1 MTALADR
8 TSDDLATELADVRQL
23 ARGFFEKEVAPHRE
37 EFAAAGRP
45 SREVYRSAGSLGLL
59 GMSVPEQ
66 YGGGGGDFRHE
77 AVLFSEQVRAG
88 DSAMQLGVHSGIV
101 PHYILA
107 YASEDKKQQWLPKL
121 CSGEWI
127 GAIAMTEPGTGSDL
141 QGITTRAV
149 RDGDDYI
156 VTGGKTFISNGA
168 HCDLIIIAAKTD
180 PSVGARGLSL
190 LVAEVSDD
198 TEGFH
203 RGRVLHKIGQ
213 KGQDTAELTFDG
225 LRIPAANLLGEAEGR
240 GFAQLMQQLPQERLI
255 CGIAAAAMIDAA
267 VEQTVEYTKSRNAF
281 GKTLFD
287 LQNTK
292 FELAECATIGRVVRT
307 FVDDAVAKHITGSL
321 DVTTA
326 AMVKYWTTDRQFEV
340 VDRCLQLFGGYGYM
354 EEYPIARMF
363 VDGRIARIYAGANEV
378 MKDLISR
385 SL

>member
-8 TSDDLATELADVRQL
+8 TDDVTTELADVRQL
-23 ARGFFEKEVAPHRE
+23 ARSFFEKEVAPHRE

-45 SREVYRSAGSLGLL
+45 SREVYRSAGNHGLL
-59 GMSVPEQ
+59 GMSIPQQ

-77 AVLFSEQVRAG
+77 AVLFEEQVRAG

-101 PHYILA
+101 PHYLLA
-107 YASEDKKQQWLPKL
+107 YASEEKKQQWLPKL

-149 RDGDDYI
+149 RDGDEYV

-180 PSVGARGLSL
+180 PAAGARGLSL

-213 KGQDTAELTFDG
+213 KGQDTAELSFDG
-225 LRIPAANLLGEAEGR
+225 LRVPAANLLGEEGR

-255 CGIAAAAMIDAA
+255 CGIAAAAMIEAA
-267 VEQTVEYTKSRNAF
+267 VQQTVDYTKTRNAF

-307 FVDDAVAKHITGSL
+307 FVDDAVAKHISGSL

>member
-1 MTALADR
+1 MTALADS
-8 TSDDLATELADVRQL
+8 TSRELATELDDVRQL
-23 ARGFFEKEVAPHRE
+23 ARGFFEKEVVPHRE

-45 SREVYRSAGSLGLL
+45 SREVYSEAGRLGLL
-59 GMSVPEQ
+59 GMSIPET

-77 AVLFSEQVRAG
+77 AVLFEEQVRAG
-88 DSAMQLGVHSGIV
+88 DSSMQLGVHTGIV

-107 YASEDKKQQWLPKL
+107 YASEENRAQWLPKL
-121 CSGEWI
+121 CSGDWI

-141 QGITTRAV
+141 QGIATRAV
-149 RDGDDYI
+149 RDGDDYV
-156 VTGGKTFISNGA
+156 VTGAKTFISNGA
-168 HCDLIIIAAKTD
+168 HCDLLIIAAKTD
-180 PSVGARGLSL
+180 PTAGARGLSL

-198 TEGFH
+198 TPGFH
-203 RGRVLHKIGQ
+203 RGRILNKIGT
-213 KGQDTAELTFDG
+213 KGQDTTELSFDG
-225 LRIPAANLLGEAEGR
+225 LRIPAANLLGDAEGK

-255 CGIAAAAMIDAA
+255 CGIAAAAMIEAA
-267 VEQTVEYTKSRNAF
+267 VQQTVEYTKSRNAF

-307 FVDDAVAKHITGSL
+307 FVDDAVTKHVAAEL

>member
-281 GKTLFD
+281 GRTLFD

>member
-8 TSDDLATELADVRQL
+8 TSDDLVTELDDVRQL
-23 ARGFFEKEVAPHRE
+23 ARGFFEKEVAPLRE
-37 EFAAAGRP
+37 EFATAGRP
-45 SREVYRSAGSLGLL
+45 SREVYRSAGNHGLL

-88 DSAMQLGVHSGIV
+88 DSSMQLGVHSGIV

-107 YASEDKKQQWLPKL
+107 YASEEKKQRWLPKL

-149 RDGDDYI
+149 RDGDDYV

-180 PSVGARGLSL
+180 PSAGARGLSL
-190 LVAEVSDD
+190 LVAEVSDE

-213 KGQDTAELTFDG
+213 KGQDTAELSFDG
-225 LRIPAANLLGEAEGR
+225 LRIPAANLLGEEGR

-267 VEQTVEYTKSRNAF
+267 VAQTVDYTKSRNAF

-307 FVDDAVAKHITGSL
+307 FVDDAVAKHISGSL

>member
-8 TSDDLATELADVRQL
+8 TDDVTTELADVRQL
-23 ARGFFEKEVAPHRE
+23 ARSFFEKEVAPHRE
-37 EFAAAGRP
+37 EFATAGRP
-45 SREVYRSAGSLGLL
+45 SREVYRSAGNHGLL
-59 GMSVPEQ
+59 GMSIPQ
-66 YGGGGGDFRHE
+66 RYGGGGGDFRHE
-77 AVLFSEQVRAG
+77 AVLFEEQVRAG

-107 YASEDKKQQWLPKL
+107 YAPEEKKQRWLPKL

-149 RDGDDYI
+149 RDGDDYV

-180 PSVGARGLSL
+180 PAAGARGLSL

-213 KGQDTAELTFDG
+213 KGQDTAELSFDG
-225 LRIPAANLLGEAEGR
+225 LRIPAANLLGEEGR

-255 CGIAAAAMIDAA
+255 CGIAAAAMIEAA
-267 VEQTVEYTKSRNAF
+267 VQQTVDYTKTRNAF

-307 FVDDAVAKHITGSL
+307 FVDDAVAQHISGSL

>member
-8 TSDDLATELADVRQL
+8 TDDLTTELADVRQL
-23 ARGFFEKEVAPHRE
+23 ARSFFEKEVAPHRE
-37 EFAAAGRP
+37 EFATAGRP
-45 SREVYRSAGSLGLL
+45 SREVYRSAGNHGLL
-59 GMSVPEQ
+59 GMSIPQQ

-77 AVLFSEQVRAG
+77 AVLFEEQVRSG

-149 RDGDDYI
+149 RDGDEYV

-168 HCDLIIIAAKTD
+168 HCNLIIIAAKTD
-180 PSVGARGLSL
+180 PAAGARGLSL

-213 KGQDTAELTFDG
+213 KGQDTAELSFDG
-225 LRIPAANLLGEAEGR
+225 LRVPAANLLGEEGR

-255 CGIAAAAMIDAA
+255 CGIAAAAMIEAA
-267 VEQTVEYTKSRNAF
+267 VQQTVDYTKTRNAF

-307 FVDDAVAKHITGSL
+307 FVDDAVAQHISGSL

>member
-37 EFAAAGRP
+37 DFAAAGRP
-45 SREVYRSAGSLGLL
+45 SRDVYRTAGSLGLL

-77 AVLFSEQVRAG
+77 AVLFEEQVRAG
-88 DSAMQLGVHSGIV
+88 DTAMQLGVHSGIV

-107 YASEDKKQQWLPKL
+107 YASEEKKQRWLPKL

-149 RDGDDYI
+149 RDGDDYV
-156 VTGGKTFISNGA
+156 VTGAKTFISNGS

-180 PSVGARGLSL
+180 PSAGARGLTL

-213 KGQDTAELTFDG
+213 KGQDTAELSFDG
-225 LRIPAANLLGEAEGR
+225 LRIPAANILGDAEGR

-267 VEQTVEYTKSRNAF
+267 VTQTVEYTKSRNAF

-307 FVDDAVAKHITGSL
+307 FVDDAVAQYISGTL

>member
-1 MTALADR
+1 MTALEDRIDADV
-8 TSDDLATELADVRQL
+8 DTELADVSEL
-23 ARGFFEKEVAPHRE
+23 ARGFFDKEVIPHRE
-37 EFAAAGRP
+37 LFAADGRP
-45 SREVYRSAGSLGLL
+45 SREVYRSAGRLGLL
-59 GMSVPEQ
+59 GMSIPEE

-77 AVLFSEQVRAG
+77 AVLFEEQVRAG
-88 DSAMQLGVHSGIV
+88 DSSMQLGVHSGIV

-107 YASEDKKQQWLPKL
+107 YASEENRQRWLPKL

-149 RDGDDYI
+149 RDGDDYV

-168 HCDLIIIAAKTD
+168 LCDLIIIAAKTD
-180 PSVGARGLSL
+180 PSAGARGLSL

-198 TEGFH
+198 TPGFH
-203 RGRVLHKIGQ
+203 RGRVLRKIGQ

-225 LRIPAANLLGEAEGR
+225 LRIPAANILGDSEGR

-255 CGIAAAAMIDAA
+255 CGIAAGAMIDAA

-307 FVDDAVAKHITGSL
+307 FVDDAVAKHVAKEL

-378 MKDLISR
+378 MKDLIAR

>member
-8 TSDDLATELADVRQL
+8 TDDVTTELADVRQL
-23 ARGFFEKEVAPHRE
+23 ARSFFEKEVAPHRE

-45 SREVYRSAGSLGLL
+45 SREVYRSAGNHGLL
-59 GMSVPEQ
+59 GMSIPQQ

-77 AVLFSEQVRAG
+77 AVLFEEQVRAG

-107 YASEDKKQQWLPKL
+107 YATEEKKQRWLPKL

-149 RDGDDYI
+149 RDGDEYV

-180 PSVGARGLSL
+180 PTAGARGLSL

-213 KGQDTAELTFDG
+213 KGQDTAELSFDG
-225 LRIPAANLLGEAEGR
+225 LRVPAANLLGEEGR

-255 CGIAAAAMIDAA
+255 CGIAAAAMIEAA
-267 VEQTVEYTKSRNAF
+267 VQQTVDYTKTRNAF

-307 FVDDAVAKHITGSL
+307 FVDDAVAKHISGSL

>member
-8 TSDDLATELADVRQL
+8 TDDVTTELADVRQL
-23 ARGFFEKEVAPHRE
+23 ARSFFEKEVAPHRE

-45 SREVYRSAGSLGLL
+45 SREVYRSAGNHGLL
-59 GMSVPEQ
+59 GMSIPQQ

-77 AVLFSEQVRAG
+77 AVMFEEQVRAG

-101 PHYILA
+101 PHYLLA
-107 YASEDKKQQWLPKL
+107 YASEEKKQQWLPKL

-149 RDGDDYI
+149 RDGDEYV

-180 PSVGARGLSL
+180 PAAGARGLSL

-213 KGQDTAELTFDG
+213 KGQDTAELSFDG
-225 LRIPAANLLGEAEGR
+225 LRVPAANLLGEEGR

-255 CGIAAAAMIDAA
+255 CGIAAAAMIEAA
-267 VEQTVEYTKSRNAF
+267 VQQTVDYTKTRNAF

-307 FVDDAVAKHITGSL
+307 FVDDAVAKHISGSL

>member
-66 YGGGGGDFRHE
+66 YGGGGGDFRYE

-180 PSVGARGLSL
+180 PSAGARGLSL

>member
-8 TSDDLATELADVRQL
+8 TSDNLTTELSDVRQL
-23 ARGFFEKEVAPHRE
+23 ARDFFEKEVAPHRE

-45 SREVYRSAGSLGLL
+45 SREVYRTAGSLGLL

-77 AVLFSEQVRAG
+77 AVLFSEQVRSG

-101 PHYILA
+101 PHYLLA
-107 YASEDKKQQWLPKL
+107 YASEEKKQQWLPKL

-149 RDGDDYI
+149 RDGDDYV

-180 PSVGARGLSL
+180 PAAGARGLSL

-198 TEGFH
+198 TAGFH

-225 LRIPAANLLGEAEGR
+225 LRIPAANLLGEAAGR

-255 CGIAAAAMIDAA
+255 CGIAAAAMIDTA

-307 FVDDAVAKHITGSL
+307 FVDDAMAKHISGSL

>member
-8 TSDDLATELADVRQL
+8 TDDVTTELADVRQL
-23 ARGFFEKEVAPHRE
+23 ARSFFEKEVAPHRE
-37 EFAAAGRP
+37 EFATAGRP
-45 SREVYRSAGSLGLL
+45 SREVYRSAGNHGLL
-59 GMSVPEQ
+59 GMSIPQQ
-66 YGGGGGDFRHE
+66 YSGGGGDFRHE
-77 AVLFSEQVRAG
+77 AVLFEEQVRAG

-107 YASEDKKQQWLPKL
+107 YATEEKKQRWLPKL

-149 RDGDDYI
+149 RDGDEYV

-180 PSVGARGLSL
+180 PAAGARGLSL

-213 KGQDTAELTFDG
+213 KGQDTAELSFDG
-225 LRIPAANLLGEAEGR
+225 LRVPAANLLGEEGR

-255 CGIAAAAMIDAA
+255 CGIAAAAMIEAA
-267 VEQTVEYTKSRNAF
+267 VQQTVEYTKTRNAF

-307 FVDDAVAKHITGSL
+307 FVDDAVAKHISGSL

>member
-8 TSDDLATELADVRQL
+8 STAELATELADVRQL

-77 AVLFSEQVRAG
+77 AVLFEEQVRSG
-88 DSAMQLGVHSGIV
+88 DSSMQLGVHSGIV

-107 YASEDKKQQWLPKL
+107 YASEEKKQQWLPKL

-180 PSVGARGLSL
+180 PSAGARGLSL

-225 LRIPAANLLGEAEGR
+225 LRIPAGNILGEVGR

-255 CGIAAAAMIDAA
+255 CGIAAAAMIEAA
-267 VEQTVEYTKSRNAF
+267 VQQTVEYTKSRNAF

-307 FVDDAVAKHITGSL
+307 FVDDAVAKHIASEL

>member
-8 TSDDLATELADVRQL
+8 TDDVTTELADVRQL
-23 ARGFFEKEVAPHRE
+23 ARSFFEKEVAPHRE
-37 EFAAAGRP
+37 EFATAGRP
-45 SREVYRSAGSLGLL
+45 SREVYRSAGNHGLL
-59 GMSVPEQ
+59 GMSIPQQ

-77 AVLFSEQVRAG
+77 AVLFEEQVRAG

-107 YASEDKKQQWLPKL
+107 YATEEKKQRWLPKL

-149 RDGDDYI
+149 RDGDEYV

-180 PSVGARGLSL
+180 PTAGARGLSL

-213 KGQDTAELTFDG
+213 KGQDTAELSFDG
-225 LRIPAANLLGEAEGR
+225 LRVPAANLLGEEGR

-255 CGIAAAAMIDAA
+255 CGIAAAAMIEAA
-267 VEQTVEYTKSRNAF
+267 VQQTVDYTKTRNAF

-307 FVDDAVAKHITGSL
+307 FVDDAVAQHISGSL

>member
-8 TSDDLATELADVRQL
+8 TDDVTTELADVRQL
-23 ARGFFEKEVAPHRE
+23 ARSFFEKEVAPHRE

-45 SREVYRSAGSLGLL
+45 SREVYRSAGNHGLL
-59 GMSVPEQ
+59 GMSIPQQ

-77 AVLFSEQVRAG
+77 AVLFEEQVRAG

-107 YASEDKKQQWLPKL
+107 YATEEKKQRWLPKL

-149 RDGDDYI
+149 RDGDDYV

-180 PSVGARGLSL
+180 PTAGARGLSL
-190 LVAEVSDD
+190 LVAKVSDD

-213 KGQDTAELTFDG
+213 KGQDTAELSFDG
-225 LRIPAANLLGEAEGR
+225 LRVPAANLLGEEGR

-255 CGIAAAAMIDAA
+255 CGIAAAAMIEAA
-267 VEQTVEYTKSRNAF
+267 VQQTVDYTKTRNAF

-307 FVDDAVAKHITGSL
+307 FVDDAVAQHISGSL

>member
-8 TSDDLATELADVRQL
+8 TDDVTTELADVRQL
-23 ARGFFEKEVAPHRE
+23 ARSFFEKEVAPHRE
-37 EFAAAGRP
+37 EFATAGRP
-45 SREVYRSAGSLGLL
+45 SREVYRSAGNHGLL
-59 GMSVPEQ
+59 GMSIPQQ

-77 AVLFSEQVRAG
+77 AVLFEEQVRAG

-107 YASEDKKQQWLPKL
+107 YATEDKKQRWLPKL

-149 RDGDDYI
+149 RDGDDYV

-180 PSVGARGLSL
+180 PTAGARGLSL

-213 KGQDTAELTFDG
+213 KGQDTAELSFDG
-225 LRIPAANLLGEAEGR
+225 LRVPAANLLGEEGR

-255 CGIAAAAMIDAA
+255 CGIAAAAMIEAA
-267 VEQTVEYTKSRNAF
+267 VQQTVDYTKTRNAF

-307 FVDDAVAKHITGSL
+307 FVDDAVAQHISGSL

>member
-8 TSDDLATELADVRQL
+8 TDDVTTELADVRQL
-23 ARGFFEKEVAPHRE
+23 ARSFFEKEVAPHRE
-37 EFAAAGRP
+37 EFATAGRP
-45 SREVYRSAGSLGLL
+45 SREVYRSAGNHGLL
-59 GMSVPEQ
+59 GMSIPQQ

-77 AVLFSEQVRAG
+77 AVLFEEQVRAG

-107 YASEDKKQQWLPKL
+107 YATEEKKQRWLPKL

-149 RDGDDYI
+149 RDGDDYV

-180 PSVGARGLSL
+180 PTAGARGLSL

-213 KGQDTAELTFDG
+213 KGQDTAELSFDG
-225 LRIPAANLLGEAEGR
+225 LRVPAANLLGEEGR

-255 CGIAAAAMIDAA
+255 CGIAAAAMIEAA
-267 VEQTVEYTKSRNAF
+267 VQQTVDYTKSRNAF

-307 FVDDAVAKHITGSL
+307 FVDDAVAQHISGSL